1 MLSISNYMLSIHII
15 DKFGIIYQ
23 IVVGFKS
30 LRISTDFIRK
40 IAQKKEFL
48 SINH

>member
-1 MLSISNYMLSIHII
+1 MLSIHII
-15 DKFGIIYQ
+15 DKSGIIYQ

-30 LRISTDFIRK
+30 LLFSIDFIRK
-40 IAQKKEFL
+40 FAQKKEFL